1 MSDTPSSSD
10 RRSEIRT
17 SRIFALIATVA
28 GLFLSVSGILLCSAN
43 IEYGDVVAL
52 AGIALLAAGGVYGFA
67 LSRRLE
73 RIVARGVGLRR
84 REETRKLEEIRD
96 AHWQLSDSALR
107 YRQLVDAQRDFVVR
121 RSLDGRLVFANA
133 AFLDA
138 FDVRREDVAGSMF
151 RPPSSERSLSSNPPP
166 QAGASLSLSGRATAS
181 AGSPG
186 MRTRCGAT
194 TAKSRFKVSDAM

>member
-17 SRIFALIATVA
+17 SRIFALVATVT

-52 AGIALLAAGGVYGFA
+52 VGIALLAAGGVYGFA

-96 AHWQLSDSALR
+96 AHWQLSDSAF
-107 YRQLVDAQRDFVVR
+107 AII
-121 RSLDGRLVFANA
+121 RSSMRSGILSFAVLSTA
-133 AFLDA
+133 AWCSQTL
-138 FDVRREDVAGSMF
+138 
-151 RPPSSERSLSSNPPP
+151 PSSVLSMSAAKTSPARCSAPRRQN
-166 QAGASLSLSGRATAS
+166 GASRPILLRRPAH
-181 AGSPG
+181 P
-186 MRTRCGAT
+186 
-194 TAKSRFKVSDAM
+194 